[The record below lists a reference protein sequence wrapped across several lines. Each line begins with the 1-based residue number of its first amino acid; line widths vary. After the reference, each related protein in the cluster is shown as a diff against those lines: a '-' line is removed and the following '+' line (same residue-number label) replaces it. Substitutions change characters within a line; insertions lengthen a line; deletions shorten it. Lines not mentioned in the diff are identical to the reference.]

1 MIAQLATLAVLA
13 VVQAT
18 DAPPADSDLPQPL
31 FDSHEILHVRLAG
44 DIRTIV
50 RDIGKRVG
58 DKALNEFEG
67 EEEHPAVWSYDD
79 GDTTYAFDVQ
89 VKTRGHFRRQ
99 RNNCN
104 FPPLRINFK
113 KGQVAGTVFENQ
125 DKVKLVAHC
134 QDKRKEYEQFVLQEY
149 LMYRTYNLLTD
160 MGLRARLFR
169 ITYVD
174 TTGERDSLTKY
185 GFLLEDEDLM
195 AARNGGALM
204 DMQGLHPL
212 DLEYRITVLMSL
224 FQYMHLNTDWSVSGL
239 HNIEILG
246 PIDGMAYPIPYDFDW
261 SGIINTPY
269 AKPDQ
274 SLRIRTVRDRMY
286 RGFCRPESELQEG
299 FAKFNAVRDDI
310 YQLYATQ
317 EGLEERRLRK
327 IQQDLDKFYEIIND
341 PGKVRREILGTCRK

>member
-1 MIAQLATLAVLA
+1 MFAQLATFAVLI
-13 VVQAT
+13 VVQMT
-18 DAPPADSDLPQPL
+18 DSVPAESVPVQPL
-31 FDSHEILHVRLAG
+31 FHSRTILDVRLAG
-44 DIRTIV
+44 EIRTIV
-50 RDIGKRVG
+50 RDIGKHVG
-58 DKALNEFEG
+58 DNEFEG
-67 EEEHPAVWSYDD
+67 EEEHPAVWSFSD

-99 RNNCN
+99 RRNCN

-125 DKVKLVAHC
+125 DKVKLVTHC

-160 MGLRARLFR
+160 MSLRARLLR

-174 TTGERDSLTKY
+174 TTGARDSLTRY
-185 GFLLEDEDLM
+185 GFLLEDEDVM
-195 AARNGGALM
+195 AARNGGALS
-204 DMQGLHPL
+204 DMEPGRVHPL
-212 DLEYRITVLMSL
+212 DLEYRTTVLMSL
-224 FQYMHLNTDWSVSGL
+224 FQYMHLNTDWSISGL

-246 PIDGMAYPIPYDFDW
+246 PIDGMAYPVPYDFDW

-274 SLRIRTVRDRMY
+274 SLRIRTVRDRVY
-286 RGFCRPESELQEG
+286 RGFCRSETEFQEG
-299 FAKFNAVRDDI
+299 FAKFNVVRDDI

-341 PGKVRREILGTCRK
+341 PGKVRREILGTCRR